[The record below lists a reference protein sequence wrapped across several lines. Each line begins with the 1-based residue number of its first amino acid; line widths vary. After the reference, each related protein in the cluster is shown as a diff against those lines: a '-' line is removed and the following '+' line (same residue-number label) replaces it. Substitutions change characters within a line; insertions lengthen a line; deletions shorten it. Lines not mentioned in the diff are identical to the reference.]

1 VIVQR
6 DVDVE
11 DWRMSIIPVRLVSF
25 VTLVAAASCSA
36 KRPPAMDTTSATPA
50 GTPAQVPAPAVQPA
64 APSAAPALD
73 TTVSWRNI
81 SFHVVVRNDT
91 LTIEPK
97 GLAIDNRR
105 IDESITGSP
114 VKAEIGDLNKDNWPE
129 LLVYFVSQDSVRR
142 GDLIGYSSNAGKSVS
157 QLYFSGITY
166 DTTANKG
173 YGGHDE
179 FAIVDG
185 AFVQRFPVHDAQGK
199 PTGKTRQIRYK
210 LVDGEAAR
218 GLKIEKIVEF

>member
-1 VIVQR
+1 MIL
-6 DVDVE
+6 
-11 DWRMSIIPVRLVSF
+11 VRF
-25 VTLVAAASCSA
+25 VALSTLVLAASCSPS
-36 KRPPAMDTTSATPA
+36 RSPATDTTSAAPA
-50 GTPAQVPAPAVQPA
+50 GTPSQASTPA
-64 APSAAPALD
+64 AQPPTPSVTRALD
-73 TTVSWRNI
+73 TTVSWRSI
-81 SFHVVVRNDT
+81 SFHVVTRGDT

>member
-1 VIVQR
+1 
-6 DVDVE
+6 
-11 DWRMSIIPVRLVSF
+11 MANIPVRLVALL
-25 VTLVAAASCSA
+25 TLAIMASCSA
-36 KRPPAMDTTSATPA
+36 SRPPASDTTSAAAAVAAAPA
-50 GTPAQVPAPAVQPA
+50 GAPAQVPMPAVQPPT
-64 APSAAPALD
+64 PSGTSALD

-81 SFHVVVRNDT
+81 SFHVVARGDT
-91 LTIEPK
+91 LTIQPK
-97 GLAIDNRR
+97 GLSIDNRR
-105 IDESITGSP
+105 IDEPIIGSA

-129 LLVYFVSQDSVRR
+129 LLVYLVSEDSVRR

-179 FAIVDG
+179 FAIVAG
-185 AFVQRFPVHDAQGK
+185 ALVQRFPVHDAQGR

-210 LVDGEAAR
+210 LIDGEAAR
-218 GLKIEKIVEF
+218 GLKIDKIVEF

>member
-1 VIVQR
+1 
-6 DVDVE
+6 
-11 DWRMSIIPVRLVSF
+11 
-25 VTLVAAASCSA
+25 VT
-36 KRPPAMDTTSATPA
+36 DTTSAAAAAVPA
-50 GTPAQVPAPAVQPA
+50 GGPSQGPTPVVQPSK
-64 APSAAPALD
+64 PSVARALD

-81 SFHVVVRNDT
+81 SFHVVTRGDT

-97 GLAIDNRR
+97 GLTIDNRR
-105 IDESITGSP
+105 IDEPITGLP
-114 VKAEIGDLNKDNWPE
+114 VMVEIGDLNKDNWPE
-129 LLVYFVSQDSVRR
+129 LLVYFVSQDSIRR

-166 DTTANKG
+166 DTSANKG
-173 YGGHDE
+173 YGGHDQ

-218 GLKIEKIVEF
+218 GLKIEKITEF

>member
-1 VIVQR
+1 
-6 DVDVE
+6 
-11 DWRMSIIPVRLVSF
+11 MSIPVRLISF
-25 VTLVAAASCSA
+25 ATFVAAASCSA
-36 KRPPAMDTTSATPA
+36 SRPRATDTTSATPA
-50 GTPAQVPAPAVQPA
+50 GTPAQVPAPAVQPLT
-64 APSAAPALD
+64 PSVARGLD

-81 SFHVVVRNDT
+81 SFHVVTRGDT
-91 LTIEPK
+91 LSIQPK
-97 GLAIDNRR
+97 GLTIDNTR
-105 IDESITGSP
+105 IDETIVGSP
-114 VKAEIGDLNKDNWPE
+114 VKVEIGDLNKDNWPE

-218 GLKIEKIVEF
+218 GLKIDKISEF

>member
-1 VIVQR
+1 
-6 DVDVE
+6 
-11 DWRMSIIPVRLVSF
+11 MAIISVRLVSLL
-25 VTLVAAASCSA
+25 TLAVLASCSGS
-36 KRPPAMDTTSATPA
+36 RSPAADTTSAAAAAPTRDPSSTP
-50 GTPAQVPAPAVQPA
+50 GPAVQSPA
-64 APSAAPALD
+64 SSVARVLD

-81 SFHVVVRNDT
+81 SFHVVARGDT
-91 LTIEPK
+91 LTIQPK
-97 GLAIDNRR
+97 GLANDNRR
-105 IDESITGSP
+105 IDEAIIGSA

-129 LLVYFVSQDSVRR
+129 LLVYLVSQDSVRR

-210 LVDGEAAR
+210 LIDGEAAR
-218 GLKIEKIVEF
+218 GLKIDKIVEF

>member
-1 VIVQR
+1 
-6 DVDVE
+6 
-11 DWRMSIIPVRLVSF
+11 MSFIPVRLIPF
-25 VTLVAAASCSA
+25 ATLLAAASCSSN
-36 KRPPAMDTTSATPA
+36 RPPATDTTSAAPA
-50 GTPAQVPAPAVQPA
+50 GTPSQAATPAVQPPTTSVA
-64 APSAAPALD
+64 RALD

-81 SFHVVVRNDT
+81 SFHVVTRGDT

-105 IDESITGSP
+105 IDETIVGLP
-114 VKAEIGDLNKDNWPE
+114 VKAEVGDLNNDKWPE
-129 LLVYFVSQDSVRR
+129 LLVYFVSQDSMRR

-179 FAIVDG
+179 FAIVNG
-185 AFVQRFPVHDAQGK
+185 AFVQRFPIHDARGE

-218 GLKIEKIVEF
+218 GLKIDKISEF